1 MNFLPEDLDNYIN
14 LHCEEEPELL
24 KKLNHETWEKV
35 INPRMLSGHVQGRVL
50 SMISHMI
57 KPLNILEIGTY
68 TGYSAIC
75 LAEGLQKDGKIDT
88 IDINEELESI
98 AKKYFVKAGIKNKIN
113 SWFGDAKNIIPTL
126 NKKYDLVFI
135 DADKINYSVY
145 FDLVFDKINVGGY
158 IIVDNVLWSGKVIQE
173 LKSEDMDTKAIV
185 AFNKKIQEDKRV
197 QNVLLPVRDGLM
209 MIRKI
214 N

>member
-1 MNFLPEDLDNYIN
+1 MNFLPEELENYIDI
-14 LHCEEEPELL
+14 HCDEEPELL

-35 INPRMLSGHVQGRVL
+35 INPRMLSGHLQGRVL
-50 SMISHMI
+50 SMLSHMI

-98 AKKYFVKAGIKNKIN
+98 AKKYFVKSGIENKIN

-135 DADKINYSVY
+135 DADKINYSNY
-145 FDLVFDKINVGGY
+145 FDLVFDKINIGGY
-158 IIVDNVLWSGKVIQE
+158 IIVDNVLWSGKVIQ
-173 LKSEDMDTKAIV
+173 KIKPDDMDTKAIV
-185 AFNKKIQEDKRV
+185 AFNKKIQQDKRV
-197 QNVLLPVRDGLM
+197 QNVILPVRDGLM
-209 MIRKI
+209 ILRKMV
-214 N
+214 

>member
-24 KKLNHETWEKV
+24 KELNHETWEKV

-75 LAEGLQKDGKIDT
+75 LAEGLEQNGTIDT

-98 AKKYFVKAGIKNKIN
+98 AKKYFVKAGIENKIN

-145 FDLVFDKINVGGY
+145 FDLVFDKINVGGF

-173 LKSEDMDTKAIV
+173 LKPEDMDTKAIV
-185 AFNKKIQEDKRV
+185 TFNEKIQEDKRV
-197 QNVLLPVRDGLM
+197 QNVILPVRDGLM

-214 N
+214 Y